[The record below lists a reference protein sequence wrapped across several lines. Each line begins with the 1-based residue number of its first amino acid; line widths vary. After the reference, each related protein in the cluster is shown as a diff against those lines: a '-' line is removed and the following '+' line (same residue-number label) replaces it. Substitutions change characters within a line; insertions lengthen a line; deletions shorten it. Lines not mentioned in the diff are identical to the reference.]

1 MAGRSFKPS
10 DPNTGRGPIPPT
22 VTFSRRTSSGRYVNL
37 SRDSLDSEMSGV
49 EFSEYTVH
57 IPPTPDNQPMDPAM
71 SMRVVDHPPISQR
84 VEEQYVSSSLFT
96 GGYNSVTRAHLM
108 DKVIESETNHP
119 QMAGTKGSS
128 CSIPGCDGKVMSD
141 ERGEDLLPCECD
153 FKICRDCFIDS
164 VKTADGIC
172 PGCKEPYKNIE
183 IPTSS
188 VEPGQPLPLP
198 ANVGMSKMERR
209 LSLMKSANRSAMMRS
224 QSGLARSQTGVEF
237 DNNRWLFESKGTYGY
252 GNAIWPKDG
261 GFMDDKSESGEPP
274 ELLNKPWRPL
284 TRKLKIPAGVLS
296 PYRLLIFV
304 RMVVLGLFLYWRV
317 SNPNENARWLWLM
330 SVICEIWFAFSWL
343 LDQLPKLCP
352 VNRATD
358 LNVLKE
364 KFETPSSAN
373 PTGKSDLPG
382 IDMFVSTADPEKE
395 PPLVTANTILSI
407 LAADY
412 PVEKLSCYVS
422 DDGGALLTFEAMA
435 EAASFANLWVPFCR
449 KHDIE
454 PRNPESYFSLKK
466 DPFKNKVLPDFV
478 KDRRRVKRE
487 YDEFK
492 VRINGL
498 PDSIRRRSDAYN
510 AREEIKAM
518 KLRREATD
526 DELVEPLKASRATW
540 MADGTHWPGTWM
552 VSAPEHSKGDH
563 AGIIQVMLK
572 PPSDEPL
579 HGTDDSSP
587 LDFTEVDIRLPLLVY
602 VSREKRPGYDHNKK
616 AGAMNALVRASAI
629 MSNGPFILNLDCDH
643 YIYNSQA
650 IREGMCF
657 MMDRGGD
664 RLCYVQFPQRFE
676 GIDPSDRYANH
687 NTVFFDVNMRA
698 LDGLQGPVYVGTGCL
713 FRRTALYG
721 FDPPRSKDHS
731 GCCNCCFARRKKNAS
746 IASAPD
752 EHRAL
757 RMGDPDDEDMNP
769 SLFSKRFGN
778 SSFLIDSI
786 PVAEFQGRPL
796 ADHPAVKNGR
806 PPGALT
812 IPREL
817 LDASTVAEAISVIS
831 CWYEDK
837 TEWGN
842 RVGWIYG
849 SVTEDVVTGYRMHN
863 RGWKSIYCVTKRD
876 AFRGTAPI
884 NLTDR
889 LHQVLRWATGSVEI
903 FFSRNNAFLASPKM
917 KLLQRVAYLNVGI
930 YPFTSLFLIVYCF
943 LPALSL
949 FSGQFIVQT
958 LNVTFLTYLLV
969 ITLTL
974 CMLAVLEIKWSGISL
989 EDWWRNEQFWLIG
1002 GTSAH
1007 LAAVLQG
1014 LLKVVAGVEIS
1025 FTLTS
1030 KSAGDENDDE
1040 FADLYILKWSS
1051 LMIPPI
1057 TIMITNLIAI
1067 AVGFSR
1073 TIYSTIPQWSRLL
1086 GGVFFSFWVLA
1097 HLYPFAKGL
1106 MGRRGRTPTIV
1117 YVWSGLIAITISL
1130 LWVAISP
1137 PAGSNEIGGSFQ
1149 FP

>member
-1 MAGRSFKPS
+1 
-10 DPNTGRGPIPPT
+10 
-22 VTFSRRTSSGRYVNL
+22 
-37 SRDSLDSEMSGV
+37 
-49 EFSEYTVH
+49 
-57 IPPTPDNQPMDPAM
+57 
-71 SMRVVDHPPISQR
+71 
-84 VEEQYVSSSLFT
+84 
-96 GGYNSVTRAHLM
+96 
-108 DKVIESETNHP
+108 
-119 QMAGTKGSS
+119 
-128 CSIPGCDGKVMSD
+128 
-141 ERGEDLLPCECD
+141 
-153 FKICRDCFIDS
+153 
-164 VKTADGIC
+164 
-172 PGCKEPYKNIE
+172 
-183 IPTSS
+183 
-188 VEPGQPLPLP
+188 
-198 ANVGMSKMERR
+198 
-209 LSLMKSANRSAMMRS
+209 
-224 QSGLARSQTGVEF
+224 
-237 DNNRWLFESKGTYGY
+237 
-252 GNAIWPKDG
+252 
-261 GFMDDKSESGEPP
+261 
-274 ELLNKPWRPL
+274 
-284 TRKLKIPAGVLS
+284 
-296 PYRLLIFV
+296 
-304 RMVVLGLFLYWRV
+304 MVALGLFLEWRV
-317 SNPNENARWLWLM
+317 TNKNEDAVWLWGM
-330 SVICEIWFAFSWL
+330 SVVCEIWFAFSWL

-352 VNRATD
+352 INRSTD

-364 KFETPSSAN
+364 KFETPSPNN

-382 IDMFVSTADPEKE
+382 IDVFVSTADPEKE

-412 PVEKLSCYVS
+412 PVEKLACYVS

-435 EAASFANLWVPFCR
+435 EAASFANMWVPFCR

-454 PRNPESYFSLKK
+454 PRNPETYFNLKR
-466 DPFKNKVLPDFV
+466 DPYKNKVRPDFV

-498 PDSIRRRSDAYN
+498 PDSIRRRSDAYH

-518 KLRREATD
+518 KLQRQNRD
-526 DELVEPLKASRATW
+526 DEAVETVKVPKATW

-552 VSAPEHSKGDH
+552 NSGSEHSKGDH

-579 HGTDDSSP
+579 QSTADDTRLIDLTD
-587 LDFTEVDIRLPLLVY
+587 VDIRLPLLVY

-650 IREGMCF
+650 MREGMCF

-664 RLCYVQFPQRFE
+664 RICYVQFPQRFE

-713 FRRTALYG
+713 FRRIALYG
-721 FDPPRSKDHS
+721 FDPPRSKEHHP
-731 GCCNCCFARRKKNAS
+731 GCCSCCFSRRKKHVSVATTPEEN
-746 IASAPD
+746 
-752 EHRAL
+752 RAL
-757 RMGDPDDEDMNP
+757 RMGDSDDEEM
-769 SLFSKRFGN
+769 SLSLLPKRFGN
-778 SSFLIDSI
+778 SNFLIDSI

-863 RGWKSIYCVTKRD
+863 RGWKSVYCVTKRD

-903 FFSRNNAFLASPKM
+903 FFSRNNALLASPRM
-917 KLLQRVAYLNVGI
+917 KLLQRIAYLNVGI
-930 YPFTSLFLIVYCF
+930 YPFTSIFLIVYCF

-969 ITLTL
+969 ITVTL
-974 CMLAVLEIKWSGISL
+974 CMLAVLEIKWSGIEL
-989 EDWWRNEQFWLIG
+989 EEWWRNEQFWLIG

-1014 LLKVVAGVEIS
+1014 LLKVIAGIEIS

-1030 KSAGDENDDE
+1030 KSGGDDIDDE
-1040 FADLYILKWSS
+1040 FADLYVVKWTS

-1057 TIMITNLIAI
+1057 TIMMTNLIAI
-1067 AVGFSR
+1067 AVAFSR
-1073 TIYSTIPQWSRLL
+1073 TIYSVLPQWSRLL
-1086 GGVFFSFWVLA
+1086 GGVFFSIWVLT

-1117 YVWSGLIAITISL
+1117 FVWSGLIAITISL
-1130 LWVAISP
+1130 LWVAIKP
-1137 PAGSNEIGGSFQ
+1137 PSGSTQIGGSFE